1 MKRII
6 GILLLIVTVI
16 SFAGCNNDKAEND
29 VTPSSVE
36 ATPTAVTT
44 PTPLPTSTPSPTPK
58 PRYVSYKGLRIMIPD
73 GYSGKTE
80 GSSFMIKA
88 ANEVVG
94 IGSSMPKNYMTFT
107 SAGAATPDVA
117 KKIYLEDKKTA
128 KEYYTH
134 VLKEASGGQIT
145 QITEYTVTKVADVD
159 AVKIRYGYTDKKLR
173 YNVTEYILFLE
184 NDTVSIGIAI
194 TDTTCKSDFEA
205 ILNSIQVK

>member
-1 MKRII
+1 
-6 GILLLIVTVI
+6 
-16 SFAGCNNDKAEND
+16 
-29 VTPSSVE
+29 
-36 ATPTAVTT
+36 
-44 PTPLPTSTPSPTPK
+44 
-58 PRYVSYKGLRIMIPD
+58 
-73 GYSGKTE
+73 
-80 GSSFMIKA
+80 
-88 ANEVVG
+88 VVG

-128 KEYYTH
+128 KEYYAH

-145 QITEYTVTKVADVD
+145 QITEYTVTKVSDVD